1 MLLKFETSREKFLPY
16 WYSILHVV
24 EGGRERG
31 RERERE
37 RERARERGKIQYKSH
52 THIILIYN
60 CYAKLES
67 SCKT

>member
-37 RERARERGKIQYKSH
+37 REREQEREVKYNTSH
-52 THIILIYN
+52 IHT
-60 CYAKLES
+60 
-67 SCKT
+67 